1 MILKFN
7 NFIDNLNDSFKER
20 AILFYGN
27 NIGKIDYCIKALVSK
42 KKQNSKVNVI
52 HKYTDE
58 MKPGDIEDVI
68 EKNSGE
74 IYLVIIL

>member
-42 KKQNSKVNVI
+42 KKQNSKVTVI